1 MNDIY
6 RIYYMFDK
14 MEWEYQQNNIGVV
27 QKSAD
32 LIIHTCFKQDV
43 NSDINTADTF
53 ETFKKQWKKH
63 MFYPL
68 FLNVSNVSAD
78 FWTAPGNITSIYL
91 LANGLIKVE
100 HV

>member
-32 LIIHTCFKQDV
+32 VIIHTCFKQNV

-53 ETFKKQWKKH
+53 EILKCISWF
-63 MFYPL
+63 FNDP
-68 FLNVSNVSAD
+68 
-78 FWTAPGNITSIYL
+78 
-91 LANGLIKVE
+91 
-100 HV
+100 